1 MTYDK
6 KAPFKSKRLSS
17 SPLSGAKN
25 SLKLVL
31 PCDCCNRKN
40 SKACGSLFVI
50 DFGDGDVELDGVYLN
65 KKSVERLRKFL
76 FWANENIKTHRH
88 IAGNSGK
95 CIICS
100 K

>member
-31 PCDCCNRKN
+31 PCECSDKKN
-40 SKACGSLFVI
+40 PKTKCPKLFII
-50 DFGDGDVELDGVYLN
+50 DFSDGTFELDGVYLD
-65 KKSVERLRKFL
+65 KKSVDRLLKFL
-76 FWANENIKTHRH
+76 LR
-88 IAGNSGK
+88 GK
-95 CIICS
+95 VGVINLG
-100 K
+100 KMK

>member
-31 PCDCCNRKN
+31 PCECCNRKN

-50 DFGDGDVELDGVYLN
+50 DFGDGEIELDGIFL
-65 KKSVERLRKFL
+65 KPKSVAKLIKFL
-76 FWANENIKTHRH
+76 QK
-88 IAGNSGK
+88 
-95 CIICS
+95 
-100 K
+100 